1 MGKAVEGIKN
11 LQRQHPYEWISH
23 AGLALN
29 LPKEDIMIMRLWHG
43 RTAKGNFEAYTQ
55 FMRERAAPDYA
66 SVEGNLGCYFSRRLD
81 DEAAH
86 FLLVTLWESIDAVRA
101 FAGPD
106 PEVAKYYPEDD
117 DFLLEKELTSQLYEV
132 FHKA

>member
-1 MGKAVEGIKN
+1 
-11 LQRQHPYEWISH
+11 
-23 AGLALN
+23 
-29 LPKEDIMIMRLWHG
+29 MIMRLWHG
-43 RTAKGNFEAYTQ
+43 RTATGNFEAYTQ

-66 SVEGNLGCYFSRRLD
+66 LVEGNLGCYFSRRLD